1 VSRLRPMAA
10 ANDPSPT
17 AVLMP
22 LKATA
27 TVQALCSKMNK
38 RLVRLTAHIRGAV
51 ALMGSEVN
59 CEEILLMES
68 QFLQAA
74 ILATRLIM

>member
-1 VSRLRPMAA
+1 MAA

-27 TVQALCSKMNK
+27 TVQALCNTMNR
-38 RLVRLTAHIRGAV
+38 RLVRLTAHILGAV
-51 ALMGSEVN
+51 GPTGSEVN
-59 CEEILLMES
+59 SNETSLIMCNPQQAEILD
-68 QFLQAA
+68 
-74 ILATRLIM
+74 LAFNSV

>member
-1 VSRLRPMAA
+1 MAA

-17 AVLMP
+17 AAWIP

-27 TVQALCSKMNK
+27 TVQALCNKMNK

-51 ALMGSEVN
+51 GLTAWEANSGET
-59 CEEILLMES
+59 LLIRI
-68 QFLQAA
+68 A
-74 ILATRLIM
+74 IPLTQKSLAFKRV